1 MLLNSLRSLKIMNFN
16 NSKVHFDQI
25 SYYKVK
31 ISFNHG
37 LLQFQMDGATY
48 KSKTTF
54 SGGGVARNIAEG
66 LCKLYGSAALISAFG
81 VDQNG
86 SYLKSTLPAEATVSS
101 TTINTHPTANCA
113 VVLDNSGDCKLVVGD
128 MSIHQEITPDL
139 IYKNAALIEKCPL
152 IVLDA
157 NLSYEALEA
166 ALKLAHKYKKP
177 GELFELFLK
186 IFFIYLFIFS

>member
-1 MLLNSLRSLKIMNFN
+1 
-16 NSKVHFDQI
+16 
-25 SYYKVK
+25 
-31 ISFNHG
+31 
-37 LLQFQMDGATY
+37 MDGATY

-86 SYLKSTLPAEATVSS
+86 NFLKSTLPAESTVSS
-101 TTINTHPTANCA
+101 ATITTHPTANCA
-113 VVLDNSGDCKLVVGD
+113 VVLDNGGDCKLVVGD

-139 IYKNAALIEKCPL
+139 IYKNAALIEKSPL

-166 ALKLAHKYKKP
+166 ALKLALKYKKP
-177 GELFELFLK
+177 GELIVSYN
-186 IFFIYLFIFS
+186 IFYLIFIFS